1 MKLADTLRES
11 VQGLLDELG
20 SEPVALAPEFELE
33 RDLGLGSLEVAE
45 LFARLERAC
54 EITFPDRALVDVRSL
69 ADLQRAL
76 DEALTG
82 AASPATHADAERAPA
97 PIGDVSKP
105 SAFFGP
111 PPNAKTILDAARY
124 RAMMT
129 PAEVHARVLDE
140 AGEVETVTFSDLW
153 SRVLKVGGGL
163 ASSGIRFGDRVAL
176 LLPTCSDFLAA
187 FLGIQSAGAVAV
199 PIYPPIQLD
208 EIASYLTRHARLLQN
223 AGVRALVTDAQILP
237 VARLLQD
244 RVAGLDVVATVADF
258 DVDVGFGAVRVSP
271 DDLGLIQY
279 SSGSTGIPKGVA
291 LRHGTLVSNIK
302 ANARGV
308 DLVAED
314 VCVSWLPL
322 YHDMGLI
329 GAWLG
334 ALFHSTPFVLLSPL
348 HFLNRPERWLWAV
361 HRFRGTISPAPNFGY
376 ELCCRKVQDHQIE
389 GLDLSSWKAAM
400 NGAEPVPESTI
411 ERFCTRFAP
420 YGFRREAMMPVYG
433 LAETCVGLS
442 FTPILRG
449 PRIDHVDRA
458 TFLDARRAVPSADGD
473 AGNDTLAFISCGR
486 PLAGHELRVVDPQ
499 DLHGAEV
506 GEREEGRIQFRGPS
520 TMDGYFNA
528 PKATKAVRAGDG
540 WIDTGDLGYVAD
552 GELYV
557 TGRIKDLI
565 VKGGRKYHP
574 QDVEHAA
581 QTVAGI
587 RTGCVVAFAVPDDRG
602 SESMVI
608 LCETREAKERHDVLR
623 KAVTSAVFDHIG
635 TSPDRVV
642 MLPPRSLLKT
652 SSGKL
657 RRAAMRAR
665 YMAGNEEIRATP
677 PPRWRTYLGVAAR
690 SAPGRIARL
699 AQQGAKLAYGV
710 YATAV
715 NTFMLL
721 GGSAVIVLVCRS
733 ERSAHNVA
741 RGFLRVA
748 CRLTGLTPKVHG
760 QLPQGRA
767 LLVSNHASNLD
778 ALVLTICFDR
788 DPTFT
793 VKTVAFD
800 DSFLGRALARL
811 GHLRIDRSTASRRL
825 EGYQVTRE
833 AVEGGRLVHI
843 FPEATITPAA
853 GLRPFRLGAFKL
865 AVELGVPIVPIV
877 IRGTRRV
884 LRDEAHIFQW
894 APIEVDVLEP
904 ITPRSDSF
912 LEATRLRALV
922 RERIASRLGDD
933 EPDLVIQSAALPPGT
948 QLRTEGT

>member
-1 MKLADTLRES
+1 MKLTDTLQDTVE
-11 VQGLLDELG
+11 GLLDELG
-20 SEPVALAPEFELE
+20 SEPLALAPELQLE

-45 LFARLERAC
+45 LFARLERSF
-54 EITFPDRALVDVRSL
+54 EMTFPDRALVEVRSL

-76 DEALTG
+76 DETLTG
-82 AASPATHADAERAPA
+82 SASLIERVDATHARAPIA
-97 PIGDVSKP
+97 DISEP

-111 PPNAKTILDAARY
+111 PPNANTILDAARY

-129 PAEVHARVLDE
+129 PDEVHARVLNE
-140 AGEVETVTFSDLW
+140 VGEVEAVTFSDLW
-153 SRVLKVGGGL
+153 ARVLKVGGGL
-163 ASSGIRFGDRVAL
+163 ASSGIRLGDRVAL
-176 LLPTCSDFLAA
+176 VLPTSSDFLAA
-187 FLGIQSAGAVAV
+187 FLGIQSAGAVPV
-199 PIYPPIQLD
+199 PIYPPFQLD
-208 EIASYLTRHARLLQN
+208 EIASYLARHARLLQN
-223 AGVRALVTDAQILP
+223 AGVRALVTDARILP

-244 RVAGLDVVATVADF
+244 RVAGLEVVATVEDF
-258 DVDVGFGAVRVSP
+258 DVDIGFGAVRVSP
-271 DDLGLIQY
+271 DALGLIQY
-279 SSGSTGIPKGVA
+279 SSGSTGVPKGVA
-291 LRHGTLVSNIK
+291 LRHRTLVSNLK
-302 ANARGV
+302 ANACGV
-308 DLVAED
+308 DLVPED

-334 ALFHSTPFVLLSPL
+334 ALFQSTPLVLLSPL

-361 HRFRGTISPAPNFGY
+361 HRFRGTISPSPNFGY
-376 ELCCRKVQDHQIE
+376 ELCCRKVQDDQIK

-400 NGAEPVPESTI
+400 NGAEPVRESTI
-411 ERFCTRFAP
+411 ERFCERFAP

-442 FTPILRG
+442 FTPTLRG
-449 PRIDHVDRA
+449 PHFDLVDR
-458 TFLDARRAVPSADGD
+458 TIFLDARRAVPCTAGD
-473 AGNDTLAFISCGR
+473 TGHDTLTFISCGC
-486 PLAGHELRVVDPQ
+486 PLAGHELRVIDPQ

-528 PKATKAVRAGDG
+528 PEATEAVQAGDG
-540 WIDTGDLGYVAD
+540 WLDTGDLGYVAD

-574 QDVEHAA
+574 QDIEDAA

-587 RTGCVVAFAVPDDRG
+587 RAGCVVAFAVPDDRG
-602 SESMVI
+602 SESMVV
-608 LCETREAKERHDVLR
+608 LCETREAKKRHDELR
-623 KAVTSAVFDHIG
+623 KAVTAAVFDEIG
-635 TSPDRVV
+635 TSPDRV
-642 MLPPRSLLKT
+642 MMMRPRSLLKT

-657 RRAAMRAR
+657 RRAEMRAR
-665 YMAGNEEIRATP
+665 YMAGNEEIRTTSP
-677 PPRWRTYLGVAAR
+677 PKWRTHLEIAAR
-690 SAPGRIARL
+690 SAPGRVARL
-699 AQQGAKLAYGV
+699 AQQGTKLAYGV

-715 NTFMLL
+715 NRFMLL
-721 GGSAVIVLVCRS
+721 GGSVVILLVCHS
-733 ERSAHNVA
+733 EHSAHNVA
-741 RGFLRVA
+741 RGTLRTA
-748 CRLTGLTPKVHG
+748 CRLTGLRPKVNG
-760 QLPQGRA
+760 RLPEGRA

-778 ALVLTICFDR
+778 ALVLTMCFDR
-788 DPTFT
+788 DLTFT

-800 DSFLGRALARL
+800 DSFLGRAIARL
-811 GHLRIDRSTASRRL
+811 GHLRINRSTASKRL

-877 IRGTRRV
+877 LRGTRRV
-884 LRDEAHIFQW
+884 LRDEARMFQR

-904 ITPRSDSF
+904 IHPRCDGF

-922 RERIASRLGDD
+922 RERIASRLGAD

-948 QLRTEGT
+948 ELNPEEA

>member
-1 MKLADTLRES
+1 MKPTDTLQDTL
-11 VQGLLDELG
+11 QGLLDELG
-20 SEPVALAPEFELE
+20 SEPVVLAPELELE
-33 RDLGLGSLEVAE
+33 RDLGLGSLEVTE
-45 LFARLERAC
+45 LFARLERMF
-54 EITFPDRALVDVRSL
+54 ETTFPDRALVDVRSV
-69 ADLQRAL
+69 ADLQHAL

-82 AASPATHADAERAPA
+82 GRSPKTHAEMVRARAPT
-97 PIGDVSKP
+97 GDVPEP
-105 SAFFGP
+105 SAFFGT
-111 PPNAKTILDAARY
+111 PPNAETILDAARY

-129 PAEVHARVLDE
+129 PDEVHARVLDE
-140 AGEVETVTFSDLW
+140 LGEVEAVTFSDLW

-163 ASSGIRFGDRVAL
+163 ASSGIRPGDRVAL
-176 LLPTCSDFLAA
+176 VLPTCSDFLAA

-199 PIYPPIQLD
+199 PIYPPIRLD

-244 RVAGLDVVATVADF
+244 RVASLDFVARVADF
-258 DVDVGFGAVRVSP
+258 DVDIGFGAVRVSP
-271 DDLGLIQY
+271 DALGLIQY
-279 SSGSTGIPKGVA
+279 SSGSTGLPKGVA
-291 LRHGTLVSNIK
+291 LRHGTLVSNMK
-302 ANARGV
+302 ANAHGL

-329 GAWLG
+329 GAWLS
-334 ALFHSTPFVLLSPL
+334 ALFQSTPFVLLSPL
-348 HFLNRPERWLWAV
+348 HFLSRPERWLWAF
-361 HRFRGTISPAPNFGY
+361 HRFHGTISPAPNFGY
-376 ELCCRKVQDHQIE
+376 ELCFRKVQDHQIE

-400 NGAEPVPESTI
+400 NGTEPVREPTI

-420 YGFRREAMMPVYG
+420 YGFRREAMTPVYG
-433 LAETCVGLS
+433 LAETCVGLT
-442 FTPILRG
+442 FTPTLRG
-449 PRIDHVDRA
+449 PRIERVDRE

-473 AGNDTLAFISCGR
+473 TEHERLAFISCGR
-486 PLAGHELRVVDPQ
+486 PLEGHEVRVVDPA
-499 DLHGAEV
+499 DMHGAEV
-506 GEREEGRIQFRGPS
+506 GDREEGRIQFRGPS
-520 TMDGYFNA
+520 TMDCYFNA
-528 PKATKAVRAGDG
+528 PEATDAVRAGDG
-540 WIDTGDLGYVAD
+540 WIDTGDLGYVAN

-574 QDVEHAA
+574 HDVENAA

-587 RTGCVVAFAVPDDRG
+587 RAGCVVAFAAPDDRG
-602 SESMVI
+602 AESMVI
-608 LCETREAKERHDVLR
+608 LCETREEKKRHDVLR
-623 KAVTSAVFDHIG
+623 KAVTAAVFDHIG

-642 MLPPRSLLKT
+642 MLPPRSMLKT

-657 RRAAMRAR
+657 QRTAMRAR
-665 YMAGNEEIRATP
+665 FMAGNAEIRTTP
-677 PPRWRTYLGVAAR
+677 PPKWRAYLEIAAR

-699 AQQGAKLAYGV
+699 ARQGAKLAYGA

-715 NTFMLL
+715 NGFMVL
-721 GGSAVIVLVCRS
+721 GGSVVIVLACRS
-733 ERSAHNVA
+733 EHGAHDVA
-741 RGFLRVA
+741 RGFLRTA
-748 CRLTGLTPKVHG
+748 CRLTGLTPEVQG
-760 QLPQGRA
+760 QLPEGRV

-778 ALVLTICFDR
+778 ALVLTVCFDR
-788 DPTFT
+788 DLTFT
-793 VKTVAFD
+793 VKNVAFD
-800 DSFLGRALARL
+800 DSLLGRALARL
-811 GHLRIDRSTASRRL
+811 GHLPIDRSTASKRL
-825 EGYQVTRE
+825 EGYRLTRE
-833 AVEGGRLVHI
+833 AVEAGRLVHV

-884 LRDEAHIFQW
+884 LRDEARRFHW

-904 ITPRSDSF
+904 IAPQGDGFS
-912 LEATRLRALV
+912 EATRLRALV

-948 QLRTEGT
+948 KLSPEGA